1 MRELPKKTSHTEFTK
16 GEFLEFLSR
25 FDDPGSEEQN
35 TAEILY
41 FKSISPHP
49 AGSDL
54 IYWPPEHV
62 KTDDDI
68 VKEIERYCRDN
79 GLPGFKDSGF

>member
-25 FDDPGSEEQN
+25 FHDPGSEEQN

-41 FKSISPHP
+41 FDSVVPHP
-49 AGSDL
+49 EKKRPHLLATRAC
-54 IYWPPEHV
+54 E
-62 KTDDDI
+62 
-68 VKEIERYCRDN
+68 N
-79 GLPGFKDSGF
+79 G